1 MKYFLVIAII
11 IFILNLLVGFY
22 CARTPHRTTKR
33 TILPATSGAITILFA
48 IVLRDRYFE
57 NSFFA
62 ALAIIG
68 ILHLFP
74 IFIAKLFSKNTK

>member
-33 TILPATSGAITILFA
+33 TMLFAISGAITILYA
-48 IVLRDRYFE
+48 IVLRDTYFE

-62 ALAIIG
+62 ALVIVG
-68 ILHLFP
+68 LLHLLP
-74 IFIAKLFSKNTK
+74 IFIAILFSKNTQ

>member
-22 CARTPHRTTKR
+22 CARAPHRTTKR
-33 TILPATSGAITILFA
+33 TVLSATSGAITILYA

-62 ALAIIG
+62 ALIIVG
-68 ILHLFP
+68 LLHLIP
-74 IFIAKLFSKNTK
+74 YYIGTLLSKKT